1 MSPSLLSRRACLQG
15 WGRGLGFAALGL
27 LTACG
32 GAAQVSTTTSSAAAL
47 AATTA
52 PATSA
57 PAVAASTVAAS
68 TVAAGV
74 SSVASPAASVTTT
87 GAVTTAPTSTAAT
100 ASAASTPAT
109 ATSSVTTGSASS
121 APVPAAGAAAGAPT
135 GIEYWQYNAQV
146 KDVEAAQVAIFV
158 KQNPKIPVNYVVNA
172 NFTDYFTKIDTSFAG
187 GTPPDVWNT
196 APTYYFEYIQRGQLT
211 ALDPLIRRDLDLTQ
225 FFEQTLNQWD
235 APPGSGKKYGIPRDW
250 VINVLYY
257 NSDLL
262 LKAGVQPP
270 TDAWTS
276 DTLRDA
282 GAKITKDTG
291 DGSTAQFGISGWPYV
306 DLVLANGGK
315 VLNDTRTRCVLD
327 QSAPALDTLAY
338 LADAVQKTKALAKA
352 GYLKGDPWRESRLGF
367 TVRLTTLIG
376 SMVKTPVAFQWGV
389 AKVPK
394 GSQTRKAYGGPD
406 GLVISN
412 KPATVA
418 PSWEFIKFLIGKDAQ
433 VPLAVSWGGLPV
445 NRAAAASPQFLGSRA
460 AAYQTG
466 LDSAPFMYDL
476 YDANYGKW
484 MAALNKQVNDAQTG
498 TIAPK
503 DAIAQ
508 ATHDINGLL
517 TQVYPNG

>member
-1 MSPSLLSRRACLQG
+1 VSTSTLSRRACLRG

-32 GAAQVSTTTSSAAAL
+32 GTAQVSTTTTSAPSL

-57 PAVAASTVAAS
+57 PAVATSAVATSVSAASPTASSARAAATVGSTTASTVA
-68 TVAAGV
+68 
-74 SSVASPAASVTTT
+74 TT
-87 GAVTTAPTSTAAT
+87 
-100 ASAASTPAT
+100 SAASTPAT
-109 ATSSVTTGSASS
+109 ATSSVPTGSASS
-121 APVPAAGAAAGAPT
+121 TPVPAAGGAAGAST

-250 VINVLYY
+250 VVNVLYY
-257 NSDLL
+257 NTDLL
-262 LKAGVQPP
+262 QKAGVPPP
-270 TDAWTS
+270 TDDWTN

-306 DLVLANGGK
+306 DMVLANGGK
-315 VLNDTRTRCVLD
+315 VLNDARTRCVLD

-338 LADAVQKTKALAKA
+338 LADAVQKTKALAKS

-389 AKVPK
+389 AKAPK
-394 GSQTRKAYGGPD
+394 GSQARKAYGGPD

-445 NRAAAASPQFLGSRA
+445 NRAAAASPEFLGTRA

-466 LDSAPFMYDL
+466 LDSAPYMYDL

-484 MAALNKQVNDAQTG
+484 MAALNKQVNDAQAG